1 MGVASLRA
9 HTGNA
14 VMKLKS
20 KLMLWLACCIASGV
34 IAYLS
39 LSQYLSQQSSLW
51 VEQHA
56 EPTEA
61 FLVVN
66 RDKPQG
72 SIILV
77 EDLSSRSLPLRFAQP
92 DWLRPEDAANVLDAV
107 VKIPL
112 ISGEPLQMKQLE
124 PRRLAVLRGQL
135 GANERAVTLAVNHE
149 QAIAGML
156 QPGDFVDIAVL
167 RQANS
172 TEVEVLY
179 GIEVL
184 AVDQQL
190 YASSEPQAEAFIA
203 TVTLKLT
210 LAEAQQFE
218 QMKQASMSFWLHGL
232 NRHQG
237 TTPAAPNERETTPT
251 IHVGA
256 PF

>member
-1 MGVASLRA
+1 
-9 HTGNA
+9 
-14 VMKLKS
+14 MKLKF
-20 KLMLWLACCIASGV
+20 KLTLWLACCIASGV

-39 LSQYLSQQSSLW
+39 LDQYLSYQSSLW

-77 EDLSSRSLPLRFAQP
+77 EDLSSRSLPISFAQP
-92 DWLRPEDAANVLDAV
+92 DWLRPEDAENVLDAV

-112 ISGEPLQMKQLE
+112 IRGEPLQMKQLE

-135 GANERAVTLAVNHE
+135 AANERAVTIAVNHE

-167 RQANS
+167 NQSHEER
-172 TEVEVLY
+172 VEILA

-184 AVDQQL
+184 AIDQQL
-190 YASSEPQAEAFIA
+190 YAASTSQTSTFIA

-210 LAEAQQFE
+210 LAEARQLE
-218 QMKQASMSFWLHGL
+218 QMKQATMSFWLHGL
-232 NRHQG
+232 NRQSKHQQQFS
-237 TTPAAPNERETTPT
+237 NERTAAPT
-251 IHVGA
+251 IHVGV

>member
-1 MGVASLRA
+1 
-9 HTGNA
+9 
-14 VMKLKS
+14 MKLKS
-20 KLMLWLACCIASGV
+20 KLMLWLACCIASGA

-39 LSQYLSQQSSLW
+39 LNQYLSQQSSLW

-124 PRRLAVLRGQL
+124 PRRLAALRGQL
-135 GANERAVTLAVNHE
+135 GPNERAVTLSVNHE

-167 RQANS
+167 KHSDNR
-172 TEVEVLY
+172 TMETLY

-184 AVDQQL
+184 AIDQQL
-190 YASSEPQAEAFIA
+190 YASSEPQADAFIA

-210 LAEAQQFE
+210 VAEAQQFE
-218 QMKQASMSFWLHGL
+218 QMKQSSMSFWLHGL
-232 NRHQG
+232 NRQQG
-237 TTPAAPNERETTPT
+237 ATQQAINERPTAPT
-251 IHVGA
+251 IHLGS